1 MKKALLRLLDRCAT
15 VDPAVA
21 LGLFGTG
28 VGMALPVP
36 ISEVDVARTPANRVF
51 AAQGALQCGM

>member
-28 VGMALPVP
+28 VGVALPVS
-36 ISEVDVARTPANRVF
+36 ISGAEVTRTPSNRVF
-51 AAQGALQCGM
+51 AAQGALQ

>member
-1 MKKALLRLLDRCAT
+1 MKKFLLRLVDRFAT

-28 VGMALPVP
+28 VGMALPIS
-36 ISEVDVARTPANRVF
+36 ISETEVARTPANRVF
-51 AAQGALQCGM
+51 AAQGALQ

>member
-1 MKKALLRLLDRCAT
+1 MRKFLLRLLDRCAE
-15 VDPAVA
+15 VDPGVA

-36 ISEVDVARTPANRVF
+36 IGEVEAARTPANRVF
-51 AAQGALQCGM
+51 AAQGALH